1 MKKLVD
7 WFFSFAWLVGA
18 ICLIVIFA
26 AFIWAMIRAV
36 IEIMK
41 EDYESKRISAAD
53 PKDRH

>member
-1 MKKLVD
+1 MKKLID
-7 WFFSFAWLVGA
+7 YLLSFAWLLGA

-26 AFIWAMIRAV
+26 AFIWAMVRAV

-53 PKDRH
+53 SKDRH